1 MVLCCIRFFVYVTTV
16 YNGMIKYLKIVNN
29 YIYLADTPDSDCILN
44 VTLGTGDYAGKIR
57 ISNLKD
63 HAPYFQSVNNGFSGN
78 TTQNNQRPWFYLV
91 EKSNISLDD
100 FVIYS
105 ADKIDVSDIENGD
118 KIVMY
123 LRKWDEKNSDL
134 L

>member
-44 VTLGTGDYAGKIR
+44 VTLGTGHYAGKIR

-63 HAPYFQSVNNGFSGN
+63 HAPYFQSVNGGFSSS

-91 EKSNISLDD
+91 EKATFLWMI
-100 FVIYS
+100 
-105 ADKIDVSDIENGD
+105 
-118 KIVMY
+118 
-123 LRKWDEKNSDL
+123 L
-134 L
+134 LSIQRIKLM